1 MPTKSLARKYNTSF
15 NPATQVKTYQ
25 IVNFKTNVIEQFNG
39 EMNNKDIVDP
49 GVILNQVFAT
59 VISGPTFHF
68 DASSVLEPGSSGLVS
83 AKLEYGG
90 LESIT
95 MFSYT
100 HSGGICELQSL
111 GGAGTAQ
118 KLSSLGSIISAINCS
133 EFLFTVS
140 ALLLK

>member
-1 MPTKSLARKYNTSF
+1 M
-15 NPATQVKTYQ
+15 KTYQ
-25 IVNFKTNVIEQFNG
+25 IVNFKTNVVEQFSG

-49 GVILNQVFAT
+49 GVILNQVFST
-59 VISGPTFHF
+59 VIDGPSFHF

-83 AKLEYGG
+83 VKLEYGG

-100 HSGGICELQSL
+100 HSGGSCDLQSL

-118 KLSSLGSIISAINCS
+118 ILSSSGSIVSALNCS
-133 EFLFTVS
+133 EFLFSVS